1 MGPIASSV
9 NDLKIMT
16 EVLFKAY
23 ILDTKLPPLPFDN
36 EAYNS
41 LTGIR
46 ASKKLRIG
54 YYDSLPLFESS
65 VSVKRGIKIAKEK
78 LEALGHTLVPFK
90 ISLEENLA
98 LKKAHTQACVIGVFG

>member
-1 MGPIASSV
+1 MSPIGLSV
-9 NDLKIMT
+9 NDVKIMT

-23 ILDTKLPPLPFDN
+23 VHDTKLPPLPFDN

-41 LTGIR
+41 LTGIK
-46 ASKKLRIG
+46 ASKRLRIG
-54 YYDSLPLFESS
+54 YFDTLPLFESS
-65 VSVKRGIKIAKEK
+65 VSTKRAIKIAKEK

-98 LKKAHTQACVIGVFG
+98 LKKALT